1 MAAFSAHKNI
11 AFRFMSPSRLSS
23 AIDLQVT
30 LDPCVYT
37 RLFLMFRGVSDE
49 EMVDFAAAGEKEA
62 INHNWRDAVGWTE
75 AANDSSQFRV
85 MEVSVLEVS

>member
-37 RLFLMFRGVSDE
+37 RLFLMFRGISDE
-49 EMVDFAAAGEKEA
+49 EMIDFATAGEKEA
-62 INHNWRDAVGWTE
+62 LNYNFRDFIGWTE
-75 AANDSSQFRV
+75 AANDNTQFRAL
-85 MEVSVLEVS
+85 EVSVLEVS